1 MRHLL
6 AAALLFFCLSIPAFA
21 LVSPSERLPDPEQEA
36 RAREISKELRCLV
49 CQNQS
54 IDDSDAELAG
64 DLRRIVRERISAGDT
79 DKEVFDFVIARY
91 GEFVLMTPRFKP
103 ATWVLWLTPG
113 FVLLGGGI
121 VAVLFLRRKRLETG
135 VSSLTEE
142 EEARLAELMARGNPP
157 DSAP

>member
-1 MRHLL
+1 MRRFL
-6 AAALLFFCLSIPAFA
+6 AAVLLSLSLAAPAVA

-64 DLRRIVRERISAGDT
+64 DLRRIVRERIAAGDT
-79 DKEVFDFVIARY
+79 DEEVIDFVVARY

-103 ATWVLWLTPG
+103 ATWALWLTPG
-113 FVLLGGGI
+113 LVLLGGGV
-121 VAVLFLRRKRLETG
+121 VAMLFLRRKRRETAAPD
-135 VSSLTEE
+135 LTDE
-142 EEARLAELMARGNPP
+142 EEARLAELTGRGNPR
-157 DSAP
+157 DLAR

>member
-1 MRHLL
+1 MRRLL
-6 AAALLFFCLSIPAFA
+6 AAAFLSLSLAAPAFA

-64 DLRRIVRERISAGDT
+64 DLRRIVRERIAAGDT
-79 DKEVFDFVIARY
+79 DEEVLDFVVARY

-103 ATWVLWLTPG
+103 ATWVLWFTPG
-113 FVLLGGGI
+113 LVLLGGGA
-121 VAVLFLRRKRLETG
+121 VAVLFLRRKRGETAAPG
-135 VSSLTEE
+135 LTGE
-142 EEARLAELMARGNPP
+142 EEARLAELTGRRNPP

>member
-1 MRHLL
+1 MRRLL
-6 AAALLFFCLSIPAFA
+6 AAAFLSLSLAAPAFA

-54 IDDSDAELAG
+54 IDDSDA
-64 DLRRIVRERISAGDT
+64 DLRRIVRERIAAGDT
-79 DKEVFDFVIARY
+79 DEEVLDFVVARY

-103 ATWVLWLTPG
+103 ATWVLWFTPG
-113 FVLLGGGI
+113 LVLLGGGA
-121 VAVLFLRRKRLETG
+121 VAVLFLRRKRGETAAPG
-135 VSSLTEE
+135 LTGE
-142 EEARLAELMARGNPP
+142 EEARLAELTGRRNPP

>member
-1 MRHLL
+1 MRRLL
-6 AAALLFFCLSIPAFA
+6 AAAFLSLSLAAPAFA

-64 DLRRIVRERISAGDT
+64 DLRRIVRERIAAGDT
-79 DKEVFDFVIARY
+79 DEEVLDFVVARY

-103 ATWVLWLTPG
+103 ATWVLWFTPG
-113 FVLLGGGI
+113 LGLLGGGA
-121 VAVLFLRRKRLETG
+121 VAVLFLRRKRGETAAPG
-135 VSSLTEE
+135 LTGE
-142 EEARLAELMARGNPP
+142 EEARLAELTGRRNPP

>member
-1 MRHLL
+1 MRRLL
-6 AAALLFFCLSIPAFA
+6 AAALLSLSLAAPAFA

-64 DLRRIVRERISAGDT
+64 DLRRIVRERIAAGDT
-79 DKEVFDFVIARY
+79 DEEVLDFVVARY

-113 FVLLGGGI
+113 LVLLGGGA
-121 VAVLFLRRKRLETG
+121 VAVLFLRRKRGETAAPG
-135 VSSLTEE
+135 LTGE
-142 EEARLAELMARGNPP
+142 EEARLAELRGRRNPP